1 MTSLRSY
8 RLTGSTGFRRKA
20 ATALALLALV
30 AAAPLHAQGTL
41 AAGAVTRV
49 DLPTGRS
56 FPITTAAPVTRVSI
70 ANPEVADVIVI
81 SERELVINAKA
92 SGESDAL
99 VWLANGQRQHF
110 RVLVHSPA
118 DRMQIILSV
127 KFAEVRKDLLF
138 DIENSVRY
146 RDDDVRA
153 GQGIFRSDSPFDS
166 LGNILLPNEG
176 RFLTILSDF
185 GTKNLLALLELE
197 ERRGRAKTLA
207 EPNIVAANKEEADFL
222 AGGELPIPVVQGGGE
237 NNSTRVSVEY
247 REFGVKLNFLAEI
260 ISDSLVKLRV
270 RPEVSNLDYANA
282 VVISGFR
289 IPALRTRRVESTLD
303 VRQNESIVISG
314 FYNTEDEKVR
324 RGVPLLMDIPI
335 LGALFSST
343 TWQKNQTEL
352 VVVVTPVVY
361 DPLRPRRQDVLQ
373 FKPDTTLPA
382 RDALERRLPEPARR
396 P

>member
-1 MTSLRSY
+1 M
-8 RLTGSTGFRRKA
+8 TGSTGFRRKA
-20 ATALALLALV
+20 RLTGAATALVLLALTV
-30 AAAPLHAQGTL
+30 AAPLHAQGTL
-41 AAGAVTRV
+41 AGGPVTRV

-56 FPITTAAPVTRVSI
+56 YPITTAAAVTRVSI

-138 DIENSVRY
+138 DLQNSVRY

-237 NNSTRVSVEY
+237 NNSSRVSVEY

-314 FYNTEDEKVR
+314 FFNNEEEKVR
-324 RGVPLLMDIPI
+324 RGIPLLMDIPI

-361 DPLRPRRQDVLQ
+361 DPLRPRRQDVLR
-373 FKPDTTLPA
+373 FVPDTTLPA
-382 RDALERRLPEPARR
+382 RDALERRLPEPAKR